1 MSLKPLKC
9 SVIIPVH
16 NGAATIKR
24 AIQSAARCEGVDDVL
39 VYDDASTDRTFD
51 IVDDLFAHTPHLEYF
66 SVSDFRQGVV
76 FARNY
81 LVEQADYGLII
92 PLDAD
97 DELITIKPFLDAYKD
112 GTWLYGGWVELDE
125 NPALEGKKYNAPAPG
140 MLKVRPLCYAT
151 MCFHKKD
158 FEKIGGYHPDFNL
171 GAEDYAL
178 QVALTS
184 AGITPVRVNETIHY
198 RYTDANNR
206 TPDAVNH
213 WQLLHERAL
222 NKYPLDPAKAPRMI
236 TSEAITRLKARKPK
250 YRGVYESGG
259 KHHARIQRNKHKE
272 YLGAFDT
279 PEDAHKAYLIAAQ
292 EYCAEMLDPAILQPA
307 SK

>member
-1 MSLKPLKC
+1 MPSKPIRC
-9 SVIIPVH
+9 TVVIPVH

-39 VYDDASTDRTFD
+39 VYDDASDDKTFD
-51 IVDDLFAHTPHLEYF
+51 IVDDLYNHTPHLEYHC
-66 SVSDFRQGVV
+66 VSDLRQGVV

-81 LVEQADYGLII
+81 LIEQADYGLII

-97 DELITIKPFLDAYKD
+97 DELITVKPFLDAYED
-112 GTWLYGGWVELDE
+112 GKWLYGGWI
-125 NPALEGKKYNAPAPG
+125 EGTIQSGNKYNAPAPG

-158 FEKIGGYHPDFNL
+158 FEAVGGYDPDFNL

-184 AGITPVRVNETIHY
+184 SGITPVRVDETIHF
-198 RYTDANNR
+198 RYTDANAR
-206 TPDAVNH
+206 TPDAVSH
-213 WQLLHERAL
+213 WQLLHDRAL
-222 NKYPLDPAKAPRMI
+222 HKFPLDHNAPRLLPVTKKSAPAK
-236 TSEAITRLKARKPK
+236 
-250 YRGVYESGG
+250 YRNVSRTGDGWR
-259 KHHARIQRNKHKE
+259 ARISIDGKRVH
-272 YLGAFDT
+272 LGYFDT
-279 PEDAHKAYLIAAQ
+279 PEQAYSAYTQAAQ
-292 EYCAEMLDPAILQPA
+292 ERCRELLHPAILQSA

>member
-1 MSLKPLKC
+1 MSRPLKV
-9 SVIIPVH
+9 SVIIPCR

-97 DELITIKPFLDAYKD
+97 DELITIQPFLNAYKD

-184 AGITPVRVNETIHY
+184 AGITPVRVDETIHY
-198 RYTDANNR
+198 RYTDANHR

-222 NKYPLDPAKAPRMI
+222 NKYPLDPNKAPRIIPVETMK
-236 TSEAITRLKARKPK
+236 SLKARQPK
-250 YRGVYESGG
+250 RKGVYCNGNGYTAQFYRNG
-259 KHHARIQRNKHKE
+259 KRITVGTFPTADQ
-272 YLGAFDT
+272 
-279 PEDAHKAYLIAAQ
+279 AHEAYRTAVA
-292 EYCAEMLDPAILQPA
+292 EYCAEMQNAAILQPA